1 MREAVVLKSNRYGIQ
16 LQLNPDLPFAEL
28 LQKILEKFHESD
40 KFFKG
45 ASFAISFEG
54 RNLSEAE
61 ETAIVEAINSETN
74 THVICIVAEDEIREE
89 ILKRKTEE
97 TAAPIMPS
105 YNPNEAYLRY
115 ESVKN
120 GEVLIAEQSLVV
132 LADVEAGATV
142 TTAGNLIVLGALRG
156 KAWAGSDGKEDVF
169 VFAMNLE
176 PESLRIGSLIY
187 THPEEKHLGWRDRKK
202 KNLPKVAQVLN
213 GSVQILSFEGRS

>member
-16 LQLNPDLPFAEL
+16 LQLNPDLPFEEL
-28 LQKILEKFHESD
+28 LQKILEKFHESE
-40 KFFKG
+40 KFFRD

-54 RNLSEAE
+54 RTLSEE
-61 ETAIVEAINSETN
+61 EEAAIVEAINAQTS

-97 TAAPIMPS
+97 TVTPVPS
-105 YNPNEAYLRY
+105 YNPNEALLRY
-115 ESVKN
+115 ESVKS

-142 TTAGNLIVLGALRG
+142 TTAGNLIVLGSLRG
-156 KAWAGSDGKEDVF
+156 KVWAGSDGKEDVF
-169 VFAMNLE
+169 VFAMNLA

-187 THPEEKHLGWRDRKK
+187 APTDEKHTGWRERKR

-213 GSVQILSFEGRS
+213 GSIQILSFEGRT